1 MINNVWTCVRI
12 VAYILV
18 VLAVVLCAN
27 GKIYLGCMF
36 FEEFGIICPTCGATR
51 ATLAMLRGNIIS
63 AIEYNAFYSLVILP
77 FVIFLILEDLYVII
91 TRCVF
96 KKTRISLIEVMFGG
110 KV

>member
-1 MINNVWTCVRI
+1 MINNVWTYVRI

-36 FEEFGIICPTCGATR
+36 FEEFGVICPTCGATR
-51 ATLAMLRGNIIS
+51 ATLAMLSGNIIS

-91 TRCVF
+91 TRYLL
-96 KKTRISLIEVMFGG
+96 KKERISLIEVMFGG